1 MVVVLEI
8 AFGIAIG
15 AEIEGVAGVE
25 ALDTSEVEAVELAA
39 ALGAKDASGLED
51 VVQGQEF
58 PEVKIA
64 VAVGVEVVEP
74 VAVDPVV
81 AIPVKEQRKLR
92 HANSAVLIPVH

>member
-1 MVVVLEI
+1 MLEI
-8 AFGIAIG
+8 AVGIAIG

-25 ALDTSEVEAVELAA
+25 APDTSEVKAVELDA

-58 PEVKIA
+58 PEVETA
-64 VAVGVEVVEP
+64 VVVGVEVEEP

-81 AIPVKEQRKLR
+81 AIPVKEPRKLL
-92 HANSAVLIPVH
+92 HADSAVLIPVH